1 MYLFTKSS
9 LSIGGTLI
17 VTRTAHFEIQPNL
30 LGKERERGRERER
43 EREIGS
49 VNRTAQPANSIIDLS
64 CLSIGIEW
72 KGVRE
77 QEERKWKKE
86 EIVAEFNSPAWRYES
101 NVE

>member
-17 VTRTAHFEIQPNL
+17 VTRTAHFEIQPTL
-30 LGKERERGRERER
+30 LGKERER

-101 NVE
+101 DVE

>member
-17 VTRTAHFEIQPNL
+17 VTRTAHFEIQPTL
-30 LGKERERGRERER
+30 LGKERER

>member
-17 VTRTAHFEIQPNL
+17 VTRTAHFEIQPTL
-30 LGKERERGRERER
+30 LGKERERERK
-43 EREIGS
+43 IGS